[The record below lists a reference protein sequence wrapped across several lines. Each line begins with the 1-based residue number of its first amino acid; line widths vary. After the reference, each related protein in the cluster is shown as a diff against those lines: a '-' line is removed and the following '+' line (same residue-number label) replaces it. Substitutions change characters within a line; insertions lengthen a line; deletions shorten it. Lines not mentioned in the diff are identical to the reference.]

1 MPTKNKIPIEP
12 AQDATHHP
20 RTNSL
25 PTAKAM
31 YIEAKF
37 VLTYGQAIT
46 KFNRMIA
53 NMAGVLGFE
62 AVGRPAP
69 KGNTRDVCA
78 ATQR

>member
-37 VLTYGQAIT
+37 VLTYGKAIT
-46 KFNRMIA
+46 KFNRLIA
-53 NMAGVLGFE
+53 SMAGVLGFE
-62 AVGRPAP
+62 AVGRPALE
-69 KGNTRDVCA
+69 GNTRGGHA
-78 ATQR
+78 ATQG